1 MPGTRSTAA
10 LALLAG
16 TLIALA
22 AGCGGGSDSSGGAGT
37 QAAAGSNPASF
48 GQQAGATERAAAT
61 AAVRDFL
68 RAWVGNDPA
77 KACSLMAA
85 STKQN
90 LATFSSQLNSGDCQ
104 DEAKTVRSA
113 MQPKLLAR
121 LRGIQVTSVRLDG
134 GRGFVLYRAQGQS
147 WALPVL
153 REGSAWKVAAIVGY
167 PTG

>member
-1 MPGTRSTAA
+1 MPVTRSTAA
-10 LALLAG
+10 LALLAA

-37 QAAAGSNPASF
+37 QAAASNAASF
-48 GQQAGATERAAAT
+48 GEQAGATERAAAT
-61 AAVRDFL
+61 TAVRDFL
-68 RAWVGNDPA
+68 RAWVSNDPA
-77 KACSLMAA
+77 KACSLMAD

-90 LATFSSQLNSGDCQ
+90 LATFSSQLNSQDCQ
-104 DEAKTVRSA
+104 GEAKTVRSA
-113 MQPKLLAR
+113 IQPKMLAR

-134 GRGFVLYRAQGQS
+134 GRGFVIYRAQGQS